1 MTSIETVVIVV
12 LMIVTV
18 SLLSVVSYSR
28 KVKKEAAL
36 ALIRENAQK
45 EKEEKD
51 RLQQEEEAKHARL
64 ARLQEKEKIK
74 QWWANPISTT
84 TDTTVVSAQPT
95 VASYNSMRTQSHPV
109 YDNGSNDLLTT
120 LVVAD
125 LLTSTRHTVSDSV
138 ESNDYSPSRP
148 ETKVDTYSAPEPE
161 RSSYSSSYSS
171 SDSDSSYSSSSSDSS
186 YSSSSSD

>member
-1 MTSIETVVIVV
+1 MTPIEIYIIV
-12 LMIVTV
+12 MIAVGAIIGI
-18 SLLSVVSYSR
+18 SYAYL
-28 KVKKEAAL
+28 VKQQRQAKAAAL
-36 ALIRENAQK
+36 ALERKNIQQS
-45 EKEEKD
+45 KD
-51 RLQQEEEAKHARL
+51 RLNNARL
-64 ARLQEKEKIK
+64 IRLQEKEKIK
-74 QWWANPISTT
+74 QWWANSTSTT
-84 TDTTVVSAQPT
+84 TETKVVSAQPT
-95 VASYNSMRTQSHPV
+95 VASYNSMRIQSLPM

-125 LLTSTRHTVSDSV
+125 LLTNTRHTVSDSV